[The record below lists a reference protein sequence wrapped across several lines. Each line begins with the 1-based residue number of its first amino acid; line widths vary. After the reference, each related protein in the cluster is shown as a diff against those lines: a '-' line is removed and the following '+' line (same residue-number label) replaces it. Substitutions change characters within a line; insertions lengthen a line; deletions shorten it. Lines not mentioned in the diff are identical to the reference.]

1 MVFDL
6 NQILV
11 NLGIKSLNEMQQQM
25 LDVYHGKEDV
35 VLLSPT
41 GTGKTLA
48 FLLPLVRSLNSDAEG
63 VQAIILV
70 PSREL
75 ALQIE
80 SVFKSLG
87 TPFQI
92 ISCYGGR
99 PAMDD
104 HRMMKNVHP
113 DVIVGT
119 PGRMN
124 DHLTKQ
130 NFEVNHLTKLVIDE
144 FDKSLELG
152 FQEEM
157 ATVIDKLP
165 NLNSRILLSA
175 TDAEEIPQF
184 TRLRSPEKLVFLDT
198 VERKSKVKIW
208 KVSSPEKDKM
218 ETLLRLLA
226 NLGNRSVMV
235 FCNYRESVDRIV
247 NFLKSKKMICAAF
260 HGGMEQIDRERML
273 YKFRNG
279 SSPVLVST
287 DLAARGL
294 DIPGIE
300 HIVHYHLPLNQEA
313 YTHRNGRTGRWE
325 AEGNVYFVVHSEENI
340 PEYIEEYADYVLPET
355 MPKLQK
361 PRWSTLYIGKGKKD
375 KLSKMDVAGF
385 LYKKGNLAREDIG
398 NIDVKDHF
406 VYVAVRRSKL
416 KQLLELTSGEK
427 IKGMKTIIEEAI

>member
-1 MVFDL
+1 MTYDL
-6 NQILV
+6 NMILE
-11 NLGIKSLNEMQQQM
+11 NLKIEHLNEMQQQM
-25 LDVYHGKEDV
+25 LEVYRGKEDV

-48 FLLPLVRSLNSDAEG
+48 FLLPLVRSLQTGREG
-63 VQAIILV
+63 VQAVILV

-80 SVFKSLG
+80 SVFKSMG
-87 TPFQI
+87 TEFKI
-92 ISCYGGR
+92 MSCYGGR
-99 PAMDD
+99 PAMDE
-104 HRMMKNVHP
+104 HRVMNSLHP

-124 DHLTKQ
+124 DHLGKQ
-130 NFEVNHLTKLVIDE
+130 NFAVDDVEKLVIDE

-157 ATVIDKLP
+157 AAVIDQLP

-184 TRLRSPEKLVFLDT
+184 TGLRRPKKLVFLKDE
-198 VERKSKVKIW
+198 ERVQKVKIW
-208 KVSSPEKDKM
+208 KVESPEKDKM

-226 NLGNRSVMV
+226 NLGNRSVLV

-247 NFLKSKKMICAAF
+247 GFLKSKKMVCVAF

-279 SSPVLVST
+279 SCPVLVST

-294 DIPGIE
+294 DIPGVE
-300 HIVHYHLPLNQEA
+300 HIVHYHMPLNQEA
-313 YTHRNGRTGRWE
+313 YTHRNGRTARWD
-325 AEGNVYFVVHSEENI
+325 AEGNVYFVVHSEETV
-340 PEYIEEYADYVLPET
+340 PEYIEEYTEYVLPEV

-361 PRWSTLYIGKGKKD
+361 PRWATLYIGKGKKD
-375 KLSKMDVAGF
+375 KLSKVDVAGF

-398 NIDVKDHF
+398 AIDVKDHF

-416 KQLLELTSGEK
+416 KQLLGLVAGEK